1 MPVCDDK
8 EVRSWLAPVLAPVN
22 QFIVVRGGEPAWAG
36 LELARPLRQQDWLE
50 LELELDD
57 AIIKPVLTAALEGE
71 DRLGDQRRG
80 QA

>member
-1 MPVCDDK
+1 MLLLTSLLWC
-8 EVRSWLAPVLAPVN
+8 S
-22 QFIVVRGGEPAWAG
+22 EPAWAG

-57 AIIKPVLTAALEGE
+57 AIIKPVLTAALQGE
-71 DRLGDQRRG
+71 DRLGDQRRD